1 MTNEKKGFIFYF
13 DNYPLLSAL
22 PMEQRGL
29 LFSSLMVYADRVWRD
44 TSVTLEEVMDGF
56 PKLSQEARIACGFM
70 GTAIYRDTL
79 AWLNKREYR
88 QQNRQRNQARGTD
101 PTEVNRRGREDMERT
116 RKLLEQMKRDI

>member
-44 TSVTLEEVMDGF
+44 TSVTLEEIMDGF
-56 PKLSQEARIACGFM
+56 PKLSQ
-70 GTAIYRDTL
+70 T
-79 AWLNKREYR
+79 WLNKREYR
-88 QQNRQRNQARGTD
+88 QQNRQRTQASGTD
-101 PTEVNRRGREDMERT
+101 QVNRRGREDIERT
-116 RKLLEQMKRDI
+116 RKLLEQMKRDV